1 MAPAVATGNHLEDIM
16 SEQPEEELVEIEL
29 DLEPEL
35 IEQIQRMAVEH
46 NLTFDQMVQKIIQ
59 AAIDKETQDQYTGQ

>member
-1 MAPAVATGNHLEDIM
+1 M

-46 NLTFDQMVQKIIQ
+46 NLTFDQMVQSIIQ

>member
-1 MAPAVATGNHLEDIM
+1 M
-16 SEQPEEELVEIEL
+16 SDQPEEELVEIEL

-35 IEQIQRMAVEH
+35 IEQIQRMATEH

>member
-1 MAPAVATGNHLEDIM
+1 MAPAVATGNHLEDTM

-46 NLTFDQMVQKIIQ
+46 NLTFDQMVQSIIQ

>member
-1 MAPAVATGNHLEDIM
+1 MAPAVATGNTEDTM
-16 SEQPEEELVEIEL
+16 AEQQEEDLVEIEL

-35 IEQIQRMAVEH
+35 IEQLQMMAVEH

-59 AAIDKETQDQYTGQ
+59 AAIDKEAQDQYTGQ

>member
-1 MAPAVATGNHLEDIM
+1 MAPAVATGNNLEDTM
-16 SEQPEEELVEIEL
+16 SEHPEEELVEIDL

-35 IEQIQRMAVEH
+35 IEQIQRMAAEH
-46 NLTFDQMVQKIIQ
+46 NLTFDQMVQSIIQ